1 MSHAGELG
9 LVPTLSEPT
18 VDWRSWFPETTDSRS
33 SQESV
38 PLPRLSLQSTTTSE
52 RSSSFDQSNRQIL
65 PISDINTNDWCTFGP
80 AEVVLSSP
88 VPSAKFTEI
97 NSSPTDPDCEV
108 TSKPVETSGPELRRA
123 KNRTAASK
131 CRAKQK
137 SFAKDLQEAHEETSR
152 RNAYLKRQERILRE
166 LVTSLRDCAL
176 QHDSTRCSCSSLHA
190 FNKKRAEHIFQRM
203 ERSGRLSS

>member
-1 MSHAGELG
+1 MSHTGELG
-9 LVPTLSEPT
+9 QAPGLLEPT
-18 VDWRSWFPETTDSRS
+18 VDWRSWFPETNDSRS
-33 SQESV
+33 LQESV
-38 PLPRLSLQSTTTSE
+38 ALPPLSLQSTATSS
-52 RSSSFDQSNRQIL
+52 RSNSLDQSNRQVL
-65 PISDINTNDWCTFGP
+65 PMSDINTNDWCAFGP
-80 AEVVLSSP
+80 AETALP
-88 VPSAKFTEI
+88 PPAPAANFMET
-97 NSSPTDPDCEV
+97 NSNPIDPESEFR
-108 TSKPVETSGPELRRA
+108 SKSVETTGPELRRA

-152 RNAYLKRQERILRE
+152 RNVYLKRQERILRE

-176 QHDSTRCSCSSLHA
+176 QHDSTRCSCTSLHA